1 MRRKRREFRGG
12 AGDTAGGVIFTLL
25 GLLAVVGAAGA
36 LWWMAFLPQFV
47 AARVEARTG
56 FPTRIERMST
66 NPFTGRVE
74 LGGLVI
80 ENPAVFEA
88 RTFVVVNAF
97 ATRVNLF
104 SLPRATLVFETMA
117 LDVARVALVTNTDGT
132 NNLDLF
138 KVRLIDGQEAAVVDP
153 AVATI
158 PVTKQG
164 EGKSREYL
172 VKELELRLGTVELV
186 NLTTRRPTQREYVIE
201 HTETLRDVS
210 ELKQVLTS
218 VLVRRMALA
227 GAAWENLGPE
237 DLGFTLGLWLRPGG
251 GRLDALGRRVTETLK
266 SLFEK
271 LEELRE
277 P

>member
-1 MRRKRREFRGG
+1 MTRERREFRGR
-12 AGDTAGGVIFTLL
+12 AGGTAGGVMFTLL
-25 GLLAVVGAAGA
+25 VLLAVVGAVVA
-36 LWWMAFLPQFV
+36 LLWMAFLPQFV

-56 FPTRIERMST
+56 FPTRIERLSA

-74 LGGLVI
+74 LEGLVI

-88 RTFVVVNAF
+88 RTFAVVNAF

-138 KVRLIDGQEAAVVDP
+138 KTRLAEGQTAAVVDP
-153 AVATI
+153 LAP
-158 PVTKQG
+158 PVVESKKKG
-164 EGKSREYL
+164 EGREYL
-172 VKELELRLGTVELV
+172 VKVLELRLGTLELV
-186 NLTTRRPTQREYVIE
+186 NLTSRRPTRREFVID
-201 HTETLRDVS
+201 HAETLRDVS
-210 ELKQVLTS
+210 ALKQLLTPA
-218 VLVRRMALA
+218 LLRRMAMA

-237 DLGFTLGLWLRPGG
+237 DLGFTLGLWLRTGG
-251 GRLDALGRRVTETLK
+251 GHLEALGRRATDTLK

-271 LEELRE
+271 LEDSRG